1 MEDRI
6 NNLGDYNR
14 MREDLQL
21 AGGSIKKLYEQI
33 GETAVAKASPKIFNK
48 GVFAGCL
55 ITVGVIAI
63 VYFAYEEYC
72 ILKDRK
78 HKTENEPFLESAFLE
93 SLEAELQERSI
104 EEHPSIK

>member
-6 NNLGDYNR
+6 YNLGDYNK

-48 GVFAGCL
+48 GFFTGCL
-55 ITVGVIAI
+55 ITVGVYAI
-63 VYFAYEEYC
+63 VYFANEEYC

-78 HKTENEPFLESAFLE
+78 TKLKTNRFWKAPFL
-93 SLEAELQERSI
+93 SL
-104 EEHPSIK
+104 